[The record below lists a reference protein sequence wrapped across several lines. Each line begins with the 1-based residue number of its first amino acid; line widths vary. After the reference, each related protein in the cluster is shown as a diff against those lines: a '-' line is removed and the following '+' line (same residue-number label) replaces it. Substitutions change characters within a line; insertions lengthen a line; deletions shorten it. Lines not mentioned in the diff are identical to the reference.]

1 MTYCFRIRCVLPD
14 RVTIGADVPEVQLR
28 GPENEDVVL
37 RAPLPKD
44 ALELTISQSKHLI
57 VLGRG
62 YATEPDADDAGKRW
76 RRTLQRGFAR
86 MNIGADFG
94 KRSRPSGIS
103 DWFREQARLAGTV
116 WSMTSTDS

>member
-1 MTYCFRIRCVLPD
+1 MTYCFRIRFLLPD

-44 ALELTISQSKHLI
+44 ARELTISQSKHLI

-62 YATEPDADDAGKRW
+62 YATEPDADDAGTRW
-76 RRTLQRGFAR
+76 RRTLQRGLRTTTCVGPTAT
-86 MNIGADFG
+86 A
-94 KRSRPSGIS
+94 
-103 DWFREQARLAGTV
+103 
-116 WSMTSTDS
+116 